1 MKDELAVASPASATL
16 LDQYLK
22 EISHYPLLSREEEI
36 NLSERIKRGDQV
48 AANQLI
54 TSNLRFVVSIA
65 KKYRHLGLPLSD
77 LISEGNMGLIKAVK
91 RFDQTK
97 DARFI
102 SYAVWWIKQGIFK
115 ALADQS
121 QIVRVPIKRAWSF
134 SKIHEKLNALTQE
147 LGREPDEEE
156 VAEAMGIDPELV
168 REAITMF
175 QPHLS
180 LNSPLTTDEDSS
192 FIDFI
197 SDEAEHLPDKMVDE
211 SMTRESINQSLSKLG
226 EREAQVIKL
235 YFGLDGQ
242 EPMTLREI
250 GKIMGISRERVRQ
263 IKEAAIQ
270 RLRKMYKVKVPD
282 QVKEK
287 IET

>member
-1 MKDELAVASPASATL
+1 MKEDSALAFPASVTL

-22 EISHYPLLSREEEI
+22 EISNYPLLSREEEI
-36 NLSERIKRGDQV
+36 NLSERLKEGDEK
-48 AANQLI
+48 AADKLI

-77 LISEGNMGLIKAVK
+77 LISEGNLGLIKAVK

-134 SKIHEKLNALTQE
+134 SKIHERLNALTQE
-147 LGREPDEEE
+147 LGREPTDEE
-156 VAEAMGIDPELV
+156 VAEVMDIDPEMV
-168 REAITMF
+168 REAVTMF
-175 QPHLS
+175 QPYLS
-180 LNSPLTTDEDSS
+180 LNSPLTSEDDSS

-197 SDEAEHLPDKMVDE
+197 SDEDENLPDRIVHE
-211 SMTRESINQSLSKLG
+211 SMTRESVNNALSKLG
-226 EREAQVIKL
+226 EREAKVIRL

-263 IKEAAIQ
+263 IKEAAIS
-270 RLRKMYKVKVPD
+270 RLRRMYKVRIL
-282 QVKEK
+282 E
-287 IET
+287 

>member
-1 MKDELAVASPASATL
+1 MRDDLALVSPTLTTL

-22 EISHYPLLSREEEI
+22 EISNYPLLSREEEI
-36 NLSERIKRGDQV
+36 NLSESLKNGDQS
-48 AANQLI
+48 AADKII

-77 LISEGNMGLIKAVK
+77 LISEGNLGLIKAVK

-134 SKIHEKLNALTQE
+134 SKIHERLNVLTQE
-147 LGREPDEEE
+147 LGREPTDEE
-156 VAEAMGIDPELV
+156 VAEVMDIDPELV
-168 REAITMF
+168 REAISMF
-175 QPHLS
+175 QPYLS
-180 LNSPLTTDEDSS
+180 LNSPLTSEDDNS
-192 FIDFI
+192 FIDFV
-197 SDEAEHLPDKMVDE
+197 SDEEGNLPDKIVHE
-211 SMTRESINQSLSKLG
+211 NMTRESINHALSRLR
-226 EREAQVIKL
+226 EREAKVIQL

-263 IKEAAIQ
+263 IKEAAIS
-270 RLRKMYKVKVPD
+270 RLRRMYKVKVS
-282 QVKEK
+282 E
-287 IET
+287 

>member
-1 MKDELAVASPASATL
+1 MKDEASLAFSISATL

-22 EISHYPLLSREEEI
+22 EISNYPLLSREEEI
-36 NLSERIKRGDQV
+36 LLSERIKKGDQR
-48 AANQLI
+48 AANTLI

-77 LISEGNMGLIKAVK
+77 LISEGNLGLIKAVK

-134 SKIHEKLNALTQE
+134 SKIHEKLGALTQE
-147 LGREPDEEE
+147 LGREPNDDE
-156 VAEAMGIDPELV
+156 VAKAMGIDPELV
-168 REAITMF
+168 REAVITF

-180 LNSPLTTDEDSS
+180 LNSPLTSDEDSS

-197 SDEAEHLPDKMVDE
+197 SDEAEHLPDRIVNE
-211 SMTRESINQSLSKLG
+211 NMTRESISGCLSKLND
-226 EREAQVIKL
+226 REARVIKL
-235 YFGLDGQ
+235 YFGLEGQ

-263 IKEAAIQ
+263 IKETAIN
-270 RLRKMYKVKVPD
+270 RLRRMYKVRVS
-282 QVKEK
+282 E
-287 IET
+287 